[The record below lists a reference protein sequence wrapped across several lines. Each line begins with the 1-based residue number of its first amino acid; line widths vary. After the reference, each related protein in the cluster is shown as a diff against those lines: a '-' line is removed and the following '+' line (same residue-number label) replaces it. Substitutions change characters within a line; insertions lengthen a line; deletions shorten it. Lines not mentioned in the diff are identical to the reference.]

1 MAAGVKRSLVLL
13 AALCLTGCASPSQI
27 SPPTISNAAEFSITE
42 VEDKTFK
49 EIALKNKSQCSSQNS
64 CSMIMPMPIIKTRSD
79 IDGMSLVELEKFYDF
94 LSEKIIGELIYVKIK
109 KGKIRYEG
117 QSYPVS
123 ISCDDKHDLGSN
135 ADVKAK
141 FNLGQHYLLEI
152 RSPGDYEETFIP
164 FMTECRR
171 RTVPFFS
178 LNTGGYLWYDDAALY
193 YVQKRIDEEKKTL
206 AGSKRFNNQLS
217 NIENSCKTF
226 GYKKGTEKFADCMK
240 DLYLKETD
248 GSGTAS
254 SNSSG
259 ASRADS
265 ATAAQIEALR
275 QQTEA
280 MRKQAE
286 AAERARQSEALIN
299 LGTSIMNQGQP
310 SISCTTVG
318 NRTNCY

>member
-1 MAAGVKRSLVLL
+1 MAAGVKRGLVLL
-13 AALCLTGCASPSQI
+13 AVFCFTGCASPSQI
-27 SPPTISNAAEFSITE
+27 SPPTISKAAEFSITE

-109 KGKIRYEG
+109 NGKIRYEG

-123 ISCDDKHDLGSN
+123 ISCHDKHDYRSN

-152 RSPGDYEETFIP
+152 WSPGDYEETFIP

-178 LNTGGYLWYDDAALY
+178 LNTDGYLWYHEQVLY
-193 YVQKRIDEEKKTL
+193 HVQKRIDEEKKTL

-240 DLYLKETD
+240 DLYLKEAG

-254 SNSSG
+254 
-259 ASRADS
+259 
-265 ATAAQIEALR
+265 AAQIEALR

-286 AAERARQSEALIN
+286 AAERARQSEALMK
-299 LGTSIMNQGQP
+299 LGTSLMNPGMNQGQT
-310 SISCTTVG
+310 SIRCTTLG
-318 NRTNCY
+318 NITNCDQD